1 MSQRPSQPD
10 PQPEE
15 RIADLLGALPPVPD
29 AWVQTAAQ
37 MPGAM
42 RRLEATLDRAQAD
55 GDLRRALRED
65 PARVLQ
71 REGIEPDAAL
81 LAVLRARM

>member
-42 RRLEATLDRAQAD
+42 RRL
-55 GDLRRALRED
+55 
-65 PARVLQ
+65 
-71 REGIEPDAAL
+71 
-81 LAVLRARM
+81 